1 VIGEV
6 WSADH
11 KVLVEIVRQL
21 AIEGL
26 DFADTDAAIERPGST
41 RPPEGFPWT
50 AW

>member
-26 DFADTDAAIERPGST
+26 LGLSRS
-41 RPPEGFPWT
+41 
-50 AW
+50 